1 VVRREIRGGLDRLTR
16 GLDALPAGRLRGFPG
31 RGGRRA
37 HGRVD
42 VRVGRFAAWILLTAA
57 AALLI
62 AGLLVGGRGMG
73 RRMSGAHSP
82 D

>member
-1 VVRREIRGGLDRLTR
+1 MADG
-16 GLDALPAGRLRGFPG
+16 
-31 RGGRRA
+31 
-37 HGRVD
+37 H

-62 AGLLVGGRGMG
+62 AGLLVDGRGLG
-73 RRMSGAHSP
+73 RRTSGALHSP